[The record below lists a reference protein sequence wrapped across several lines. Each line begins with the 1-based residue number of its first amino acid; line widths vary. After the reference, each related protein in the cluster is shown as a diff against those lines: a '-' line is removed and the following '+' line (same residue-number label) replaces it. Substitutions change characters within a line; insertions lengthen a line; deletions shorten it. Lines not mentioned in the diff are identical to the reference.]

1 MHGLEY
7 KRHMHNI
14 LHPLLL
20 IMVLLV
26 SGVSA
31 DELKDPTRPGGFQ
44 LTAGDGIEAGE
55 QFEQIVLQAIFYHPE
70 KAGALINGR
79 RYVVGD
85 IVGNSEIIG
94 IYAEKVVLTGDSG
107 EITLKL
113 VPSVITRH
121 GDDASPAG
129 KE

>member
-1 MHGLEY
+1 MCNRLQQ
-7 KRHMHNI
+7 I
-14 LHPLLL
+14 LILIVLLL
-20 IMVLLV
+20 PGLL
-26 SGVSA
+26 SA
-31 DELKDPTRPGGFQ
+31 ELKDPTRPGGFQ
-44 LTAGDGIEAGE
+44 LMTGDAIEAGE
-55 QFEQIVLQAIFYHPE
+55 QFEQAVLQAIFYHPE

-79 RYVVGD
+79 RYAVGDVVGTSR
-85 IVGNSEIIG
+85 IQA

-107 EITLKL
+107 EVTLKL